1 MWGGRRQDS
10 FGNRSRS
17 QRFNRNGTTKT
28 QQHRRY
34 HTEFSCCCT
43 YCKEPVMHADFGA
56 PFNSSRYTGGPGFPQ
71 PGSLPYTADELR
83 ALADRMDA
91 SGGGRVDHEML
102 TSQQSPHA
110 GRVSQKPHAST
121 ENRSQ
126 RGTASQSNATAAAG
140 NWGTNS
146 RASGSAPKQASAAA
160 PRLDAKPMLSQDAYI
175 KRQQLRWL
183 LKKRLGQ
190 VWDALKAMEEKGAK
204 RTPESRQSDPETT
217 PGLFLPTIKGDFEQ
231 SFARPLS
238 YKEFGVEKL
247 GHLLA
252 RECDDVLQE
261 PATVAQFMPMVRCH
275 LAASARFPTSSCDT
289 PDIHA
294 HPACRLKASRLCHR
308 EGRPRPQR
316 ACLGANKLQLST
328 KTPTCM

>member
-1 MWGGRRQDS
+1 MLA
-10 FGNRSRS
+10 S
-17 QRFNRNGTTKT
+17 Q
-28 QQHRRY
+28 
-34 HTEFSCCCT
+34 
-43 YCKEPVMHADFGA
+43 
-56 PFNSSRYTGGPGFPQ
+56 
-71 PGSLPYTADELR
+71 GSPD
-83 ALADRMDA
+83 
-91 SGGGRVDHEML
+91 
-102 TSQQSPHA
+102 A
-110 GRVSQKPHAST
+110 GRASQKSHAST

-126 RGTASQSNATAAAG
+126 RGTASHSNVAAAG
-140 NWGTNS
+140 GNWGANS
-146 RASGSAPKQASAAA
+146 RASGSASKQAPGPA

-247 GHLLA
+247 GQLLA

-261 PATVAQFMPMVRCH
+261 PATVAQFMPMVRCQVH
-275 LAASARFPTSSCDT
+275 VSAKSPTSNCDST
-289 PDIHA
+289 DIRT
-294 HPACRLKASRLCHR
+294 HPACRSKVSQLYHP
-308 EGRPRPQR
+308 EERPRQQR
-316 ACLGANKLQLST
+316 ACLGANKGQL
-328 KTPTCM
+328 